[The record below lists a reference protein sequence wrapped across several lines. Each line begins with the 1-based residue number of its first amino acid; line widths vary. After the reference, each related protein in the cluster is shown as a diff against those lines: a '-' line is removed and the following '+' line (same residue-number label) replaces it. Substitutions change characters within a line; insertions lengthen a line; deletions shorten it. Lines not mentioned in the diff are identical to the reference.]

1 MSEQFVSHIRRDA
14 DGRLLQRPLVEHLR
28 AVAAMAADF
37 ASGFDARDWGE
48 VVGRWHDLGKMQS
61 AWQAYL
67 RSHYRDDVHEAEP
80 ASRVPHALAGAQYA
94 ERELGLLGRLLA
106 YVIAGHHAGLPDF
119 HSADAGAHGTLRMRF
134 EQAQRISARDEL
146 ALALKNS
153 AHIPADI
160 LARPDLKPD
169 SVRMASGKDS
179 ELELSLWLRMLFS
192 CLVDADFLDAEAF
205 LDPQRHAL
213 RPRLPDA
220 AELLSVFDTW
230 MAAKEAGAVPSPVN
244 RARAE
249 VLASCR
255 EAGRAER
262 FESGIYSLTVPT
274 GGGKTLASLAFALE
288 HAKAHGK
295 RRVIYAIPFTSIIEQ
310 TAQVFREVFASL
322 PDGTVIEHH
331 SNLDPDQQAGGSHLA
346 AENWDGPLVVTTNV
360 QLFESLFAVR
370 TSRCRKLHN
379 LVDSIIVLDEAQQL
393 PPAFLAPIAQTLR
406 LLARHYGVT
415 VLLCTATQPKL
426 DTQHDAFGRV
436 VFPGIDATCEI
447 IPDPADLYARLK
459 RVDVRLPTRDTPR
472 PSWEALADELRTHD
486 CVLTIVNTRQDA
498 RDLCAAIGPD
508 AGAVHL
514 SARMCAEHRA
524 DVIARIR
531 QRLQARREGRDAS
544 PLRVVSTTLVE
555 AGVDLDFP
563 VVFRA
568 LAGLDAIAQA
578 AGRCNREGL
587 LPTLGQMVVFRPE
600 TERGRGE
607 LREARDIARE
617 LIDSGRVRDAL
628 APEAFADYFRLLY
641 SRTARNPGGLDAGE
655 IIKLL
660 KPGLRDCDMA
670 FRTAAE
676 RFRLIDAKD
685 QTTVIVR
692 YARDDAMRGQ
702 LQAALGTL
710 AKDPSQRWVYRKL
723 QRFGV
728 SVPKHEFEQLL
739 RDGLVE
745 TIAGLF
751 VVVDGAYHDQL
762 GLIGAQDALTSAC
775 LVQ

>member
-14 DGRLLQRPLVEHLR
+14 EGQLQERPLVEHLR

-37 ASGFDARDWGE
+37 ASGFGARDWGE
-48 VVGRWHDLGKMQS
+48 AAGRWHDLGKMQS
-61 AWQAYL
+61 AWQTYL

-119 HSADAGAHGTLRMRF
+119 HSSDAGAHGTLRIRF
-134 EQAQRISARDEL
+134 EQAQRIPARDEL
-146 ALALKNS
+146 ALALENC
-153 AHIPADI
+153 AHLPADI

-169 SVRMASGKDS
+169 AARMASGKGC

-205 LDPQRHAL
+205 LDPQRHVL
-213 RPRLPDA
+213 RPRLPEA
-220 AELLSVFDTW
+220 AELLPAFDVW
-230 MAAKEAGAVPSPVN
+230 MAAKTAGAKPTPVN
-244 RARAE
+244 RVRAE
-249 VLASCR
+249 VLMACR
-255 EAGRAER
+255 EAGRAKR

-310 TAQVFREVFASL
+310 TAQVFRDVLASL

-331 SNLDPDQQAGGSHLA
+331 SNLDPDKQPGGSHLA

-360 QLFESLFAVR
+360 QLFESLFAAR

-379 LVDSIIVLDEAQQL
+379 LVDSVIVLDEAQQL

-447 IPDPADLYARLK
+447 IPDPTDLYARLK
-459 RVDVRLPTRDTPR
+459 RVYVTLPARDAPR

-498 RDLCAAIGPD
+498 HDLYTAIGPD

-524 DVIARIR
+524 DVIASIR
-531 QRLQARREGRDAS
+531 QHLQAKREGKDS
-544 PLRVVSTTLVE
+544 LPLRVVSTTLVE

-563 VVFRA
+563 VVYRA

-578 AGRCNREGL
+578 AGRCNREGR
-587 LPTLGQMVVFRPE
+587 LPALGQVVVFRPE

-617 LIDSGRVRDAL
+617 LIESGRVRDAL
-628 APEAFADYFRLLY
+628 APETFADYFHLLY
-641 SRTARNPGGLDAGE
+641 SRAARNPGGLDAKE
-655 IIKLL
+655 IIRLL
-660 KPGLRDCDMA
+660 TPDPRDCAMA
-670 FRTAAE
+670 FRTAAD
-676 RFRLIDAKD
+676 RFHLIDEKD

-692 YARDDAMRGQ
+692 YARDDAMRDQ
-702 LQAALGTL
+702 LEAWLGAL

-728 SVPKHEFEQLL
+728 GIPKYEFEQLL
-739 RDGLVE
+739 RDGRISP
-745 TIAGLF
+745 IAGLF
-751 VVVDGAYHDQL
+751 VAVDGTYDART
-762 GLIGAQDALTSAC
+762 GLIGVQQALAPDR
-775 LVQ
+775 LVW